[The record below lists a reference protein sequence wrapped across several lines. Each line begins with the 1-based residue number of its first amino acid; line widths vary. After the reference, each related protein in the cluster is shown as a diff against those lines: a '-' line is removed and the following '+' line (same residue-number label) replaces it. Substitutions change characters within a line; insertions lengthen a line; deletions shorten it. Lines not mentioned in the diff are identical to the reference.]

1 MPQFERTPYANRG
14 HRSGVREFVL
24 GPSSIR
30 VWFIDGSGYE
40 YDYRRPGPAHVEA
53 MKLRAQRGEGLA
65 TYINQ
70 HVRENYARKL

>member
-24 GPSSIR
+24 GPSSIQ

-40 YDYRRPGPAHVEA
+40 YDCRRPGPAHVEA